1 MTASTS
7 GSGPRSN
14 KRIDAIE
21 ERRRQFNAYCD
32 RMLADP
38 PEGSTWHWRYRWPSE
53 TDTDYAARIAEYEQT
68 EDSTNT
74 IGHAAG

>member
-21 ERRRQFNAYCD
+21 RRRQEFADYVD
-32 RMLADP
+32 RQMRDP
-38 PEGSTWHWRYRWPSE
+38 TPGTTWHWRYRWPSE
-53 TDTDYAARIAEYEQT
+53 SDTDYAARIAEHEQT
-68 EDSTNT
+68 EENTNT